1 MRTWPILLSILL
13 AAPAAAELPLP
24 IYPECGLGGAC
35 PDDYDPWGEW
45 ELASGQP
52 DQISPLVIDPRERE
66 FGSGTWVDRAW
77 NTTTGRTD
85 VIIAVMDSGI
95 EWSQGELVNKF
106 FLNRAELP
114 LPQLADGS
122 DCADY
127 DCNGDGVFNIRDW
140 EEDPR
145 VFIDSGL
152 APDGDGDNMLD
163 PSDLIAAFS
172 DGVDDDANGYIDDI
186 AGWDFFWNDNN
197 AYDDIQQDGYSHG
210 SKEGRWSVAEGNG
223 GGGSIG
229 TCPNC
234 MLMPLRMGDGFV
246 ANSNA
251 FANGAIYAV
260 DMGVSVLQEALG
272 SLNNT
277 AHTKQA
283 IEYCWNNGVT
293 IIGSAADETAWHANM
308 PGANHHVVYTKAIRF
323 DAPEQE
329 NTTSWFGFSNCTN
342 YGGRSMISSP
352 AEGCSSGGVG
362 RASGIAGLLHS
373 AAKDALDAGV
383 IDRPLTAGE
392 LQQILIGNVDDI
404 AFNPDDDRPEFYPS
418 REGWDRFFGYG
429 RINAF
434 KSVSVINAG
443 AIPPEA
449 DLLAPDWF
457 QTFNLADGGMLTVEG
472 AVAADRASSYT
483 WELQVGVGWDPD
495 PDAWQTVADGAGT
508 ERLEGLLGSVDI
520 AALAL
525 PAAVAV
531 DTYNRADTNVTKG
544 NKVHAHAVTLR
555 VQVTDDQ
562 GRVGENRKM
571 IFVQNDPSLRT
582 GFPRRVATSLEPSL
596 TLTDVNGDSIDDV
609 VWLTSDGELFVGDGD
624 LVPYPGWPV
633 RFPLI
638 DEHDPDSPRNH
649 RTAPA
654 YTDNN
659 LSPEQSHAA
668 IATPAVG
675 DLDGDGTVEVVA
687 ASLNGFIAAWHAD
700 GTMVDGWP
708 FRIDRASIEGMVGP
722 QEQVESNNYDLG
734 FFSSP
739 ALGDFDEDGDLEIVL
754 GGMDGRLYV
763 FHHDGTFLDG
773 FPVELRE
780 TYETSQ
786 GPNSHGE
793 RIISSPAVGDV
804 DGDGH
809 LEIAIGTNQKTT
821 GTYGLGY
828 LVSHEGVVEDG
839 WPVALFGAYTNA
851 LPYVGEGVPGSPVV
865 CDVDGDGTM
874 ETGMHTIADS
884 GKILRSDGTQYAR
897 LARIAPDFGRLTNTA
912 EDSAS
917 FIMINS
923 GAWADLDGDGTP
935 DYLIGAMGFGYATGL
950 LDDGRR
956 HDHDHLLG
964 AWSGVVDDSSGQ
976 DKMNYLEA
984 FPRIME
990 DLQFFL
996 NPSVVDIDNDG
1007 LPEAINGSAGSVVH
1021 AFNRDG
1027 EEPLGWPKAVG
1038 GWILSSPTVG
1048 DTDGDGFLE
1057 VWTATRNGDIFAWN
1071 TSSIAATANRQWV
1084 GFRHDPWNTGNCHTP
1099 LRSYPLIPPDV
1110 EDVIEEACAD
1120 CSASAAGPGGG
1131 VAALSL
1137 LLIGFVRRRSA

>member
-1 MRTWPILLSILL
+1 MRTWLILLSLLL
-13 AAPAAAELPLP
+13 ASPAAAELPIP
-24 IYPECGLGGAC
+24 TYPDCGQGGEC
-35 PDDYDPWGEW
+35 PSDYDPWGEW
-45 ELASGQP
+45 ELGSGHP
-52 DQISPLVIDPRERE
+52 AEVPPTVLDPSERD
-66 FGSGTWVDRAW
+66 FGSGTSVDRAW

-85 VIIAVMDSGI
+85 VVIAVMDSGI
-95 EWSQGELVNKF
+95 EWGQGELINKF
-106 FLNRAELP
+106 FLHKGELP
-114 LPQLADGS
+114 LPQLGDGTE
-122 DCADY
+122 CAAY
-127 DCNGDGVFNIRDW
+127 DCNDDGVFNIRDW
-140 EEDPR
+140 DNDPR
-145 VFIDSGL
+145 VSIDSGL
-152 APDGDGDNMLD
+152 NPGGHADNMLD

-172 DGVDDDANGYIDDI
+172 DDIDDDGNGYIDDI

-197 AYDDIQQDGYSHG
+197 AFDDVQQDGYSHG

-223 GGGSIG
+223 QGGSIG

-260 DMGVSVLQEALG
+260 DMGVAVLQEALG

-277 AHTKQA
+277 AHVKQA
-283 IEYCWNNGVT
+283 IEYCWDNGVT

-308 PGANHHVVYTKAIRF
+308 PGANHHILYTKAIRF

-329 NTTSWFGFSNCTN
+329 NTRSWFGFSNCTN
-342 YGGRSMISSP
+342 YGGRSMLSSP

-373 AAKDALDAGV
+373 AERDAVDAGV
-383 IDRPLTAGE
+383 LDSPLSSAE
-392 LQQILIGNVDDI
+392 FQQLFITTVDDI
-404 AFNPDDDRPEFYPS
+404 AFNPNDDREDFYPS

-434 KSVSVINAG
+434 KAVDAINNAE
-443 AIPPEA
+443 IPPEA
-449 DLLAPDWF
+449 DVLAPDWF
-457 QTFNLADGGMLTVEG
+457 ETFNLADGGMLAVEG
-472 AVAADRASSYT
+472 VVAADRATSYT

-495 PDAWQTVADGAGT
+495 PDAWDVVASGDGSD
-508 ERLEGLLGSVDI
+508 RLDGLLGSID
-520 AALAL
+520 LSDLDL
-525 PAAVAV
+525 PAQVSV
-531 DTYNRADTNVTKG
+531 DTYTRADTNVTKG

-555 VQVTDDQ
+555 VQVTDNA
-562 GRVGENRKM
+562 GLVGESRKM

-582 GFPRRVATSLEPSL
+582 GFPKRIATSLEPSL
-596 TLTDVNGDSIDDV
+596 TLTDVNGDDIDDV
-609 VWLTSDGELFVGDGD
+609 VWLNSDGELFVGDGNMTPFD
-624 LVPYPGWPV
+624 GWPV
-633 RFPLI
+633 HFALI

-649 RTAPA
+649 LNAPA
-654 YTDNN
+654 YVDNGLN
-659 LSPEQSHAA
+659 TQQSHAA

-675 DLDGDGTVEVVA
+675 DLDGDGVVEIVA
-687 ASLNGFIAAWHAD
+687 ASLNGFLSVWHAD
-700 GTMVDGWP
+700 GTEAEGWP
-708 FRIDRASIEGMVGP
+708 FRMDRAEIEGMTGP
-722 QEQVESNNYDLG
+722 QDDPETNNYDLG

-739 ALGDFDEDGDLEIVL
+739 ALGDLDEDGDLEIVL
-754 GGMDGRLYV
+754 GGMDGRVYV
-763 FHHDGTFLDG
+763 FHHDGTPLDG
-773 FPVELRE
+773 FPLILRE
-780 TYETSQ
+780 TYDTSA
-786 GPNSHGE
+786 GPDSHGE
-793 RIISSPAVGDV
+793 RIISSPAIGDV

-828 LVSHEGVVEDG
+828 LISHEGVVEDG

-851 LPYVGEGVPGSPVV
+851 LPYVGEGVPGSPSI
-865 CDVDGDGTM
+865 CDIDGDGTM

-884 GKILRSDGTQYAR
+884 GKIIGSDGSTFAR
-897 LARIAPDFGRLTNTA
+897 LARIAPDFGPNTNTA

-923 GAWADLDGDGTP
+923 GAWADLNVDGVP
-935 DYLIGAMGFGYATGL
+935 EYLIGAMGFGYATGL

-976 DKMNYLEA
+976 RKLNYLDA

-1007 LPEAINGSAGSVVH
+1007 LPEALNGSAGSVVH
-1021 AFNRDG
+1021 AFNMNGD
-1027 EEPLGWPKAVG
+1027 EPLGWPKAVG

-1057 VWTATRNGDIFAWN
+1057 VWTATRNGDVFAWN
-1071 TSSIAATANRQWV
+1071 TPSVAATANRQWV

-1099 LRSYPLIPPDV
+1099 LRTYPVIPPAV
-1110 EDVIEEACAD
+1110 EDAIEEACAD
-1120 CSASAAGPGGG
+1120 CAASAAGPAGG
-1131 VAALSL
+1131 VAGLFL
-1137 LLIGFVRRRSA
+1137 VLFGFIRRRSA